1 MILVHITQPFM
12 FPLDLVR
19 ISHFLLPFWARIK
32 RIVTPK
38 KSHFTIFTTQ
48 SFVQSLNVFVMVH
61 LYCLD
66 HVCKVSEWC
75 LVGCFHREFRISTP
89 PFALPLVACHNSHLA
104 SHFPNIS
111 SCQSFSK
118 HLILLRLQQVNL
130 QLQILFSPLDYDMFR
145 KCAFSVAVKPISRY
159 TINVFEKKIDKFL
172 FG

>member
-1 MILVHITQPFM
+1 M

-19 ISHFLLPFWARIK
+19 ISHFLLPFWVRIK
-32 RIVTPK
+32 RIVTPE

-48 SFVQSLNVFVMVH
+48 SFVQSLNVFVIVH

-66 HVCKVSEWC
+66 HVCKVNEWC
-75 LVGCFHREFRISTP
+75 LVGCFHREFRISTL
-89 PFALPLVACHNSHLA
+89 PFALLLVACHDSHFA
-104 SHFPNIS
+104 SHFPSIS
-111 SCQSFSK
+111 YYQDFSK
-118 HLILLRLQQVNL
+118 WTCSYRYF
-130 QLQILFSPLDYDMFR
+130 FSPLDYDMFR